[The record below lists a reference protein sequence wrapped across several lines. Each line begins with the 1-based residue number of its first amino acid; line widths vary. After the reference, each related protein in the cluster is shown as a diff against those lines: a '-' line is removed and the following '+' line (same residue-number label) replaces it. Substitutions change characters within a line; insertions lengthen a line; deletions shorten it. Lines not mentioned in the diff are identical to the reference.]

1 MRKKNVNLETRYQN
15 LSLNFV
21 YLIIDMFNKI
31 AGRLLDKMRIKVI
44 DFNFINAITFSVL
57 STIQFCLILS
67 FVYY

>member
-1 MRKKNVNLETRYQN
+1 MRTKNVNLETRYQN

-21 YLIIDMFNKI
+21 YLIIDIFNKI

>member
-1 MRKKNVNLETRYQN
+1 MRTKNVNLETRYQN

>member
-1 MRKKNVNLETRYQN
+1 MRKKNVNLETRYQK

-21 YLIIDMFNKI
+21 YLIIDIFNKI